1 MKGIFRYSFLIL
13 LLISVIGYGGLQ
25 FAQANQVETIPPAQI
40 QPIVETEPVTE
51 PETLPPEPSTEAVT
65 VPETELETE
74 PETEPETIPEPTAG
88 FAEVGNDY
96 FDDVL
101 FIGDSRTVG
110 LRAYGDFPDAHYF
123 CSTSMSVIGVLS
135 AYEYVRDYGETS
147 LSYLLDRAS
156 FGKVYIM
163 LGINELPGIW
173 DDNLA
178 AFSTLLQMIREKQPN
193 ALIVIQAN
201 MHVDG
206 KRSRYDTIYNNDNI
220 NNYNQKLSEF
230 TDGKQI
236 FYIDM
241 NESFDDENG
250 NLGEGYSNDGTHL
263 LAKHYAQWSQ
273 YLRENAVVFQ

>member
-13 LLISVIGYGGLQ
+13 LLISAIGYGGLQ
-25 FAQANQVETIPPAQI
+25 YVQANQVETVPPVEPP
-40 QPIVETEPVTE
+40 PIVETEPVTE
-51 PETLPPEPSTEAVT
+51 PVT
-65 VPETELETE
+65 VFTEPAVEPETVPETE
-74 PETEPETIPEPTAG
+74 PETEPEMVPETIPEPTAG

-123 CSTSMSVIGVLS
+123 CSTSMSVIGVLT
-135 AYEYVRDYGETS
+135 AYEYVRDYGETA

-173 DDNLA
+173 EDNLA
-178 AFSTLLQMIREKQPN
+178 AFSNLLQMIREKQPN

-201 MHVDG
+201 MHVDA
-206 KRSRYDTIYNNDNI
+206 KRSGYDTIYNNDNI
-220 NNYNQKLSEF
+220 NKYNQKLSEF
-230 TDGKQI
+230 ADGKQI

-263 LAKHYAQWSQ
+263 LATHYAQWSQ
-273 YLRENAVVFQ
+273 YLRENAVVFG